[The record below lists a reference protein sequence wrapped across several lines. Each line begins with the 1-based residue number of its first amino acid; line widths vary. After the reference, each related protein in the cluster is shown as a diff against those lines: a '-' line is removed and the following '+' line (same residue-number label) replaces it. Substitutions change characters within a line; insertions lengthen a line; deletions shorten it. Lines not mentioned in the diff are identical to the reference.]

1 MRKVLSIT
9 TLFVLIQ
16 TVSSFGAPLSQ
27 EEILQKLENLEKR
40 VQELERENRELRKL
54 LKESYSVKPL
64 RKETKKLKIGGR
76 VLLRFSQSEDLREGE
91 KTIFGDPGNGFT
103 VRKAR
108 LHIKG
113 ELSDGISYGIQIR
126 ADRESKVELWD
137 AYVKYASSQIPISV
151 KAGQFKVPVSM
162 SYLESGTKLSLPERP
177 VAVNEIAPVWRDVG
191 ISLTYKLPFEKTKL
205 TAGIFN
211 GEGWTNKDKIYNSD
225 KKYLYTVALDTTP
238 VNNGEFSWRFRIG
251 GTFGTDSESKGYKKL
266 YNVASLKRHLIDVE
280 TGLKIKPYNLSLEA
294 GYLHDNPSDAKD
306 KSGNEIP
313 LGNAKGYY
321 IQLDWGTPMLPE
333 LHLVGRY
340 SYVAPNDD
348 KDDSYDVDY
357 TTLGFYYLI
366 NGWQAA
372 VRSSY
377 TWANERHREEVNNNL
392 FVTEFQLLF

>member
-1 MRKVLSIT
+1 MHEEEEMRKVLSIT
-9 TLFVLIQ
+9 TLFVFIQ

-126 ADRESKVELWD
+126 ADRGSKVELWD

-162 SYLESGTKLSLPERP
+162 SYL
-177 VAVNEIAPVWRDVG
+177 
-191 ISLTYKLPFEKTKL
+191 
-205 TAGIFN
+205 
-211 GEGWTNKDKIYNSD
+211 
-225 KKYLYTVALDTTP
+225 
-238 VNNGEFSWRFRIG
+238 
-251 GTFGTDSESKGYKKL
+251 
-266 YNVASLKRHLIDVE
+266 
-280 TGLKIKPYNLSLEA
+280 
-294 GYLHDNPSDAKD
+294 
-306 KSGNEIP
+306 KSGP
-313 LGNAKGYY
+313 FPRGL
-321 IQLDWGTPMLPE
+321 
-333 LHLVGRY
+333 
-340 SYVAPNDD
+340 
-348 KDDSYDVDY
+348 
-357 TTLGFYYLI
+357 
-366 NGWQAA
+366 
-372 VRSSY
+372 
-377 TWANERHREEVNNNL
+377 
-392 FVTEFQLLF
+392 